1 MKIGCLNIGCCIT
14 RVGLLIS
21 AADIIMFELLCT
33 GLLDKAVV
41 WIFEHGSK
49 GQPARLSNMQKDSR
63 SVGGHW
69 YFRYADVH

>member
-1 MKIGCLNIGCCIT
+1 
-14 RVGLLIS
+14 
-21 AADIIMFELLCT
+21 MFELLCT
-33 GLLDKAVV
+33 GLLDKAVA

-69 YFRYADVH
+69 SFRYADVH